1 MERITWKFNF
11 CPHIKSFYGNNTE
24 EGDLNVFPWLQYYLF
39 IPLQL
44 IGGKETPCVNAHK
57 S

>member
-11 CPHIKSFYGNNTE
+11 CPHIKSFYGDNTE

-57 S
+57 I